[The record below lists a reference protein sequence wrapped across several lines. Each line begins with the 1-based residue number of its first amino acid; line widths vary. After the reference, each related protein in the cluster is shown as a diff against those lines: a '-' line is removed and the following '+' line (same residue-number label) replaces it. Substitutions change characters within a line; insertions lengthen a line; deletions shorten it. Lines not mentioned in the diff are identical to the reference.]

1 MREAFRTYQGG
12 KVEPRDRASGIEI
25 AGSILEEER
34 AIQSP
39 NSLPRLPDSSAWD
52 TGVLSPHI
60 LAERGLAQVLDEGS
74 GDAVMLVSVVR
85 SSEKDNNNKKDEEK
99 SFPS

>member
-1 MREAFRTYQGG
+1 ML
-12 KVEPRDRASGIEI
+12 GIR
-25 AGSILEEER
+25 GF
-34 AIQSP
+34 
-39 NSLPRLPDSSAWD
+39 
-52 TGVLSPHI
+52 LSPHI